1 MFAPVLGFGLGL
13 VHVVTGPD
21 HLAAVAPLSVDA
33 RESAWRTGM
42 RWGIGHSS
50 GVALIGVLA
59 LALREVL
66 PLDAISSWSERVIGL
81 TLICIGAWGLIRAFG
96 RRVEIGEHR
105 HGELVHAHPHLHA
118 KPRGSQ
124 HSHAA
129 LAVGTLHGL
138 AGSSHLF
145 GVLPA
150 LALPTRVDS
159 ALYLFGFALGTI
171 VAMALFAQLVG
182 SIGKKR
188 VKPLL
193 ATTSFVALGVG
204 IWWSSG
210 LPTL

>member
-13 VHVVTGPD
+13 VHVITGPD
-21 HLAAVAPLSVDA
+21 HLAAVAPLSVGG
-33 RESAWRTGM
+33 RESAWRTGL
-42 RWGIGHSS
+42 RWGVGHST
-50 GVALIGVLA
+50 GVALIGGLA

-66 PLDAISSWSERVIGL
+66 PMDAISSWSERVIGL
-81 TLICIGAWGLIRAFG
+81 TLIGIGAWGLMRVFG
-96 RRVEIGEHR
+96 RRVDVGEHR
-105 HGELVHAHPHLHA
+105 HGDVAHAHP
-118 KPRGSQ
+118 RVSSN

-159 ALYLFGFALGTI
+159 VLYLAGFALGTI
-171 VAMALFAQLVG
+171 VAMALFAQVVG
-182 SIGKKR
+182 SLGKQR

-204 IWWSSG
+204 VWWLSG